1 MLHLNIS
8 MANAKNVMSQLTH
21 TPEVTSAEP
30 LPELSVEVVENEL
43 LSLAPNTQSIAAAA
57 AAGVGVED
65 DPVMQCAT
73 NALFVLSK
81 LGKISI
87 KAKGLY
93 IPNAVSI
100 ANIITENFLKTDRVR
115 HVKHEIKFVRP

>member
-1 MLHLNIS
+1 M
-8 MANAKNVMSQLTH
+8 
-21 TPEVTSAEP
+21 
-30 LPELSVEVVENEL
+30 ENQEIRQNE
-43 LSLAPNTQSIAAAA
+43 SEFF
-57 AAGVGVED
+57 VED

-100 ANIITENFLKTDRVR
+100 ANIITENFLKNNSTVDKINLDSEVHPADGRLISTI
-115 HVKHEIKFVRP
+115 EITLSKN